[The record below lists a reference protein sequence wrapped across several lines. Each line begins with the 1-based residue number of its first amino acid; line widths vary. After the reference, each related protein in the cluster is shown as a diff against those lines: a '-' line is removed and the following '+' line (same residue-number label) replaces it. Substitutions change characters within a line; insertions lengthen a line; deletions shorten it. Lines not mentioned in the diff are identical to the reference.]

1 MIDLGTSINIEDKY
15 DQNYLFYAIIEG
27 HNNIV
32 KLLIQKGANDNQV
45 DKKKRTPYSLTEK
58 YNFKDIC
65 DLLVKFG
72 TNKPISRINAEK
84 RRRKEK
90 KKNLKEKID
99 I

>member
-1 MIDLGTSINIEDKY
+1 LKINKY
-15 DQNYLFYAIIEG
+15 GQTYLFYAIIES

-32 KLLIQKGANDNQV
+32 KLLIQKGAKVNQV
-45 DKKKRTPYSLTEK
+45 DKKKRTPYILAEK

-65 DLLVKFG
+65 DLLVNFG
-72 TNKPISRINAEK
+72 ANKPISRINAEK

>member
-1 MIDLGTSINIEDKY
+1 MKINKY
-15 DQNYLFYAIIEG
+15 GQTYLFYAIIES

-32 KLLIQKGANDNQV
+32 KLLIQKGAKVNQV
-45 DKKKRTPYSLTEK
+45 DKKKRTPYILAEK

-72 TNKPISRINAEK
+72 ANKPISRINAEK